1 MTEYTGQRIIT
12 LLEALSIKEG
22 ISNNLLQV
30 ISGGPIIPTLQ
41 LSLLRVDE
49 VVSGTT
55 FPITTTTFVGS
66 SIIGAVESQAEWS
79 IKRIVEVKS
88 SALNTQTTITYPN
101 GILSNSFSWTMRASY
116 TYL

>member
-30 ISGGPIIPTLQ
+30 ISGGPQ
-41 LSLLRVDE
+41 EEELSVLRVDE

-66 SIIGAVESQAEWS
+66 STIGSVELQAEWS

-88 SALNTQTTITYPN
+88 SALDTQTTITYPN
-101 GILSNSFSWTMRASY
+101 GISSNNFIWTMRGSY
-116 TYL
+116 TYS